1 MQAALEPKR
10 SGLGRRSARVAQ
22 DGTTP
27 LHDAAGGLAAIKALL
42 AAEADVHVK
51 DDVRV
56 GQGRWVAWRA
66 RRGGGGALDV
76 M

>member
-1 MQAALEPKR
+1 M
-10 SGLGRRSARVAQ
+10 AQ

-66 RRGGGGALDV
+66 RGGGGGFGRHV
-76 M
+76 TVVVWIVEPEVVERPNP